1 MKKTKKGFTL
11 IELLVVIAI
20 IAILAAMLL
29 PALARA
35 REQARRSVCIS
46 NLKQLGLALKMY
58 SQDYKEFFPLA
69 SNAAIAP
76 TANDASTQST
86 VENLRLLYDAYI
98 SSVDTF
104 TCPSD
109 IKKNSSITNTS
120 DLLYQKVSYA
130 YARSLSEQVDTET
143 VLMVDRAGENDDG
156 VTAGAGGRWNSGLL
170 QGGDM
175 TAGYVNHKNDGVNAL
190 YVGGNV
196 SWIPRQRARTD
207 QAFPNLLNDSAAIGA
222 VFNP

>member
-1 MKKTKKGFTL
+1 MKRQSKGFTL

-58 SQDYKEFFPLA
+58 SQDYREHFPAMAKDLT
-69 SNAAIAP
+69 
-76 TANDASTQST
+76 TAQST
-86 VENLRLLYDAYI
+86 GGHLDLLVDAYI
-98 SSVDTF
+98 STPDAF

-109 IKKNSSITNTS
+109 LKKDGDPEYTLNTGATRKLVVDEKS
-120 DLLYQKVSYA
+120 VISYA
-130 YARSLSEQVDTET
+130 YARGMTEAVDTET
-143 VLMVDRAGENDDG
+143 VILIDRAGDRN
-156 VTAGAGGRWNSGLL
+156 VQWSKTALEAGD
-170 QGGDM
+170 QVGGK
-175 TAGYVNHKNDGVNAL
+175 VNHKKDGVNAL

-196 SWIPRQRARTD
+196 AWLPWTKAIASD
-207 QAFPNLLNDSAAIGA
+207 SFPNEANADDSLGA